1 MRTIQKGLFLAI
13 SLSVAFGALA
23 GCGKKGAG
31 GDGGVDGGVGM
42 NAAGDDPAVVAIFK
56 AAIAC
61 KVDESGYFDSDCP
74 AMKEFEESK
83 LLDGKA
89 DPTLLNLMKD
99 PDDKVRRLAFKKLAW
114 RGDEKTFKD
123 KVAAG
128 RILDAAEAEKTEANL
143 ELAGEVVGH
152 IDVKETAT
160 FDRVKKLFAGAG
172 IKMKKQLDRT
182 LMAMGYNTKND
193 EVWAWHKGLLADADA
208 QVRQNAMGAYWGTP
222 GNLRRAEVCVIYK
235 ENFGHADPLV
245 SAKAAAYSSG
255 GSECIADLEAAIN
268 EVSKRGKANGIPS
281 EATDYNS
288 VLGDPWKN
296 SKITPAHK
304 KHKLAV
310 SKELALNTKLPD
322 NIRRGAVESAYGNDP
337 VAGKAL
343 AASLVKDKAIG
354 SYAKSVVDKK

>member
-1 MRTIQKGLFLAI
+1 MRTILRATLLVVCLPALGMGLA
-13 SLSVAFGALA
+13 A
-23 GCGKKGAG
+23 CGKKGAG
-31 GDGGVDGGVGM
+31 GDGGVDGAVGL
-42 NAAGDDPAVVAIFK
+42 NAKGDDPAVVAIFK

-61 KVDESGYFDSDCP
+61 KVDETGYFDSDCP
-74 AMKEFEESK
+74 AMKEYEESK

-89 DPTLLNLMKD
+89 DPTLLNLMGD

-123 KVAAG
+123 KVAVG
-128 RILDAAEAEKTEANL
+128 RILDAVEAEKTEVNL
-143 ELAGEVVGH
+143 ELAGEVAGH

-160 FDRVKKLFAGAG
+160 FERVKKLFTGATP
-172 IKMKKQLDRT
+172 KLKRSLDRA

-193 EVWAWHKGLLADADA
+193 EVWAWHKALLNDADA
-208 QVRQNAMGAYWGTP
+208 EVRRSAMGAYWGTP

-255 GSECIADLEAAIN
+255 GSECIGDLEAAIN
-268 EVSKRGKANGIPS
+268 EVEKRGKAGGIPS
-281 EATDYNS
+281 DATDYLS

-296 SKITPAHK
+296 SKVTPAHK
-304 KHKLAV
+304 KHKFAV
-310 SKELALNTKLPD
+310 AKELVLNTKLPD
-322 NIRRGAVESAYGNDP
+322 NIRRGALQNANENDP

-343 AASLVKDKAIG
+343 AASIVKDKAIG